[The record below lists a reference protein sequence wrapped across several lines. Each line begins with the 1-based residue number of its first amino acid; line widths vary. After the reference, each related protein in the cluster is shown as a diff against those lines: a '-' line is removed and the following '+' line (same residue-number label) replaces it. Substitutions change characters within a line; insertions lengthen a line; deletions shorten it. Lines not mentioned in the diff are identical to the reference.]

1 MQLKDGEAEVFG
13 TSLMLGEK
21 VKING
26 QKIAI
31 FSWQGCKLEVEGSPD
46 VVYVAEETPM
56 AQYVNV
62 HDVLHAQRE
71 AARTTDGQPPRVM
84 VVGPT
89 DSGKSTL
96 CKILLNYAVRAGK
109 APAFADVDIGQ
120 GSLTVPGC
128 IAACAVENPVD
139 IEEGGFPGE
148 PPLVFYYG
156 SCSPSE
162 NPSLYKHCVER
173 LAAVLNDRCS
183 KDPAARA
190 AGIIANSMGW
200 VEGLGYELL
209 LHSIDTLGINTILV
223 VGQDRLHSQMKA
235 SLKDIKGAHIL
246 VLCSNVLYYIAV
258 VYAGCIFMRF
268 FTMIRYDCD
277 QNSKV

>member
-128 IAACAVENPVD
+128 IAACAVENPVTVGSQ
-139 IEEGGFPGE
+139 GGT
-148 PPLVFYYG
+148 
-156 SCSPSE
+156 
-162 NPSLYKHCVER
+162 SL
-173 LAAVLNDRCS
+173 L
-183 KDPAARA
+183 
-190 AGIIANSMGW
+190 
-200 VEGLGYELL
+200 
-209 LHSIDTLGINTILV
+209 
-223 VGQDRLHSQMKA
+223 
-235 SLKDIKGAHIL
+235 
-246 VLCSNVLYYIAV
+246 
-258 VYAGCIFMRF
+258 
-268 FTMIRYDCD
+268 
-277 QNSKV
+277 